1 MILFEGQIWVG
12 IQIRVRVQV
21 QVQFRVRVTILVRVG
36 VKDGDGEGGLWTN
49 QVAWKKE
56 GCRPFDKAA
65 ESLEPSQEPEK
76 KR

>member
-1 MILFEGQIWVG
+1 MYSGFCHSPGW
-12 IQIRVRVQV
+12 
-21 QVQFRVRVTILVRVG
+21 
-36 VKDGDGEGGLWTN
+36 LWTR